1 MKIQE
6 LYINNFKSL
15 VDFKLV
21 TPNSF
26 SVFVGPNGAGKSN
39 IFEALEYVNCNYRF
53 GWSTADHMFGGV
65 RDYLNCNSTVKNHSG
80 RKGLTCKIN
89 FLEAIDIQTLDFDCD
104 FQDNEI
110 AVFSGVTRIFS
121 PEKLQDL
128 EKSDSNFFQVLNQFY
143 NRFSRLF
150 VRTGNKKLNTDDNS
164 RLSANADNLEKVLK
178 RLLHDATKRE
188 EILDWLRLFVP
199 ELENIEVHSDNIG
212 GTDTLLVREKNIE
225 KPLRKNLISD
235 GTYNILALL
244 TAIYQSDEPQF
255 LCIEEPENGL
265 NPYVVKELVNLCREA
280 CEKMGHTIWLNTHS
294 PTLVAELKPEELIL
308 IDKKDGI
315 TRAKQFTQEEKLFGL
330 SIDEAWL
337 SNALGGGLPW

>member
-21 TPNSF
+21 NPNSF

-39 IFEALEYVNCNYRF
+39 VFEALEYVNCTNKFSLDTLDKMFEGASDFLNNNCLCNIDEICSLKFNIKFLGIDQYLTVENTYSSGLNKQDKYWNYAS
-53 GWSTADHMFGGV
+53 ST
-65 RDYLNCNSTVKNHSG
+65 NSPFSEFHTTFSRIFIKIG
-80 RKGLTCKIN
+80 RK
-89 FLEAIDIQTLDFDCD
+89 
-104 FQDNEI
+104 
-110 AVFSGVTRIFS
+110 R
-121 PEKLQDL
+121 
-128 EKSDSNFFQVLNQFY
+128 
-143 NRFSRLF
+143 
-150 VRTGNKKLNTDDNS
+150 LNTEDNVW
-164 RLSANADNLEKVLK
+164 LSANADNLEKVLK
-178 RLLHDATKRE
+178 RILQDQTKRE

-212 GTDTLLVREKNIE
+212 GTETLLVREKNIE

-265 NPYVVKELVNLCREA
+265 NPYVVKELVSLCREA

-330 SIDEAWL
+330 SMDEAWL